1 MPREPEEVV
10 NLKEIINRGGDLD
23 WFKSYAEEVFH
34 SVEDVDLSYIF
45 QKVFL
50 HACLKKKPEIAN
62 WMREVCFP
70 LMPEIEQIS
79 IRQCFSYGNFL
90 LKK

>member
-1 MPREPEEVV
+1 MPRDPEEVT
-10 NLKEIINRGGDLD
+10 NLKEIINRGADMV
-23 WFKSYAEEVFH
+23 WFQSYARDVFET
-34 SVEDVDLSYIF
+34 VEDVDLSYIF

-62 WMREVCFP
+62 WMKEVCFP
-70 LMPEIEQIS
+70 YLPEIEQIAV
-79 IRQCFSYGNFL
+79 RQCFSYGNFL